1 MDLRYLVL
9 QNSISRTRFYVI
21 LYFNLSTDIKANRDQ
36 INTEKFQNLNT
47 ERDDL
52 VRSAEEFKEKLAIM
66 QEDLVSKQDEI
77 LLLREEK
84 MQLEMEKQELR
95 VVQMDSAVSSESKN
109 LADSVLNEVQM
120 AELKKTN
127 EDLST
132 ENLSL
137 ADNLRTTMDQLAML
151 KEQVECAE
159 GEKTANA
166 ERMSNEFLSK
176 IKQQEEAI
184 AQLQTEL
191 EQASQRQPQEKSN
204 GNKW

>member
-1 MDLRYLVL
+1 
-9 QNSISRTRFYVI
+9 
-21 LYFNLSTDIKANRDQ
+21 
-36 INTEKFQNLNT
+36 
-47 ERDDL
+47 
-52 VRSAEEFKEKLAIM
+52 M

-95 VVQMDSAVSSESKN
+95 VVQMDSAVSNESKN

-151 KEQVECAE
+151 KEQVGCAE

-204 GNKW
+204 GNK

>member
-1 MDLRYLVL
+1 M
-9 QNSISRTRFYVI
+9 
-21 LYFNLSTDIKANRDQ
+21 
-36 INTEKFQNLNT
+36 NT

-95 VVQMDSAVSSESKN
+95 VVQMDSAVSNESKN

-151 KEQVECAE
+151 KEQVGCAE

-204 GNKW
+204 GNK

>member
-9 QNSISRTRFYVI
+9 QNSNLRYS
-21 LYFNLSTDIKANRDQ
+21 YFNLSTDIKANRDQ
-36 INTEKFQNLNT
+36 INTEKFQNMNT

-204 GNKW
+204 GNK